1 MPSLPAVEFDVR
13 AIPFSTRGAWLNIS
27 PVIGLHEYADDL
39 HLVAHRNGHRNG
51 LTPVL
56 RLLPWRDGAVVA
68 TTTTARSSV
77 LTWRDEQGQVEAVFD
92 GPELVRLRGRGLG
105 MRLEDAAATLTP
117 FSGTYLYL
125 DPGTGD
131 HVFTSYET
139 GLRYR
144 VTVLSGRCEV
154 DGAGALGTARR
165 ALTVAGAGECDG
177 WEVAIE
183 EFRTSR
189 AALVVSSSF
198 DEAVEA
204 ANAAFA
210 AYLDRVAPWR
220 EESTPATELAAY
232 VLWSATVAP
241 EGFLRRESVL
251 MSMHWMDKLWSWDH
265 CFNALA
271 LATGEPDLALDQ
283 FLAPFDH
290 QTDEGALPDSIS
302 HSELLYNYV
311 KPPIHGWTFEELRPL
326 LPSLD
331 EGLLVQVRDRL
342 AAWTRFWLDHRRAPG
357 RDLPHYQHGNDS
369 GWDNSTTFDRDRVI
383 ESPDL
388 AAFLVLQLDALADLE
403 DQLGDGTA
411 AAGWREESA
420 RMLEALMSLWDGDA
434 FVARSAITG
443 ETSTT
448 SSLLNLLPLVLGRR
462 LPDDVRTALTR
473 RLGDHLTEWGPA
485 TEPPTS
491 PHYDPDGYWRGPI
504 WAPSTV
510 LIENGLRRGGDT
522 ATADEVSARF
532 RRLCETSGFAENFDA
547 LTGEGLRDRAYTWTA
562 SAYLRLAAQWVRRR
576 ETSSGRHGAEGQTVD
591 GARQGVLR
599 G

>member
-1 MPSLPAVEFDVR
+1 MPSLSAVEFDVR

-51 LTPVL
+51 LTPVV
-56 RLLPWRDGAVVA
+56 RLLPWRGGAQAPA
-68 TTTTARSSV
+68 TTTATSSV
-77 LTWRDEQGQVEAVFD
+77 LSWRDEQGYVEAVFD
-92 GPELVRLRGRGLG
+92 GPELVRLRGSGLG
-105 MRLEDAAATLTP
+105 LRLDDAAPGLTP

-125 DPGTGD
+125 DPATGD
-131 HVFTSYET
+131 HVLTSYET

-144 VTVLSGRCEV
+144 VTVLTGHCEAV
-154 DGAGALGTARR
+154 GAGALGKARR
-165 ALTVAGAGECDG
+165 ALTVGGNGEA
-177 WEVAIE
+177 WEMAVE

-189 AALVVSSSF
+189 APLVLASTF

-204 ANAAFA
+204 ATAGFST
-210 AYLDRVAPWR
+210 YVDRVAPWR
-220 EESTPATELAAY
+220 DDSTPAAALAAY

-271 LATGEPDLALDQ
+271 LASGEPELALDQ

-331 EGLLVQVRDRL
+331 EQVLVQVRDRL

-357 RDLPHYQHGNDS
+357 RALPYYQHGNDS
-369 GWDNSTTFDRDRVI
+369 GWDNSTTFDADRVI

-388 AAFLVLQLDALADLE
+388 AAFLVVQLDVLADLE
-403 DQLGDGTA
+403 EQLGDA
-411 AAGWREESA
+411 AAAADWRDESE
-420 RMLEALMSLWDGDA
+420 RLLDALMTLWDGAA
-434 FVARSAITG
+434 FVARSANTG
-443 ETSTT
+443 EASSA
-448 SSLLNLLPLVLGRR
+448 SSLLNLLPLVLGER
-462 LPDDVRTALTR
+462 LPDDVRSALAR
-473 RLGDHLTEWGPA
+473 RLGDHLTAWGPA

-491 PHYDPDGYWRGPI
+491 PHYEPDGYWRGPI

-510 LIENGLRRGGDT
+510 LIENGLRRGGDVEI
-522 ATADEVSARF
+522 ADDVSARF

-562 SAYLRLAAQWVRRR
+562 SAYLRLAAASVQAKAFDVGA
-576 ETSSGRHGAEGQTVD
+576 SSGRTS
-591 GARQGVLR
+591 AR
-599 G
+599 